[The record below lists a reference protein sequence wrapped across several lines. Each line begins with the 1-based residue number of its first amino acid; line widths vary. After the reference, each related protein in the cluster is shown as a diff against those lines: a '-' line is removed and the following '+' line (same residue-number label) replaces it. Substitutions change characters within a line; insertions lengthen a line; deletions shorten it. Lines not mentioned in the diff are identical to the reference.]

1 MSAPGAMETDRRTD
15 GMTARLARL
24 LHGWGAVLAARLT
37 GLLFLAGVVG
47 KLLDW
52 ESTRLAMTA
61 YTVLDPFPPGLMAAG
76 SLALETL
83 VAVGLLWK
91 GWWRRWGLP
100 ALAAFLIVTGV
111 VLLVETLAGGVGD
124 CGCIPFLPRGI
135 GWPST
140 VQNLAGALFA
150 FALWRTVAGISD
162 LRSTFSD

>member
-1 MSAPGAMETDRRTD
+1 MNPSGATGSGPRSIGLTV
-15 GMTARLARL
+15 RLVRL
-24 LHGWGAVLAARLT
+24 LQGWGAILAARLT
-37 GLLFLAGVVG
+37 GLIFLAGVVG

-61 YTVLDPFPPGLMAAG
+61 YAVLDPFPPALVAVG
-76 SLALETL
+76 SLFLETV
-83 VAVGLLWK
+83 VAVGLLWR

-100 ALAAFLIVTGV
+100 ALAGFLVVTGV
-111 VLLVETLAGGVGD
+111 VLLLETLAGGAGD

-150 FALWRTVAGISD
+150 FALWRTAAGRD
-162 LRSTFSD
+162 PDPTTFSA